1 MFNWEIFKKSALS
14 NYKKYSKR
22 KRYIPE
28 KVSFFGKKIKI
39 VDGPTFYSGYK
50 EIFQKKIYEF
60 VSEKENP
67 LIIDCG
73 SNIGLSIIFFKMLY
87 PSSKVIAFEPDPVIF
102 QALKENIGAFKFQDI
117 QLNNKAVWVKEGET
131 DFSLEGGY
139 SGRILKGDEEGRKI
153 PVPTVDL
160 SVILEKNEVDFLKL
174 DIEGAEYE
182 VLLKCEHSLRNV
194 KHIFV
199 EYHSHFSEEQSLD
212 EILSLFKRNSYRYQI
227 QEAFVNKKP
236 FVERKL
242 MAGMDLQLNIFAYK

>member
-1 MFNWEIFKKSALS
+1 MFSWKIFKERAFP
-14 NYKKYSKR
+14 NYRKYYNR
-22 KRYIPE
+22 DRYIPE
-28 KVSFFGKKIKI
+28 KVELFDKKINI

-60 VSEKENP
+60 ESEKESP

-73 SNIGLSIIFFKMLY
+73 SNIGLSVIFFKKLY
-87 PSSKVIAFEPDPVIF
+87 PSSRIIAFEPDPVIF
-102 QALKENIGAFKFQDI
+102 QALKDNVETFKFEDI
-117 QLNNKAVWVKEGET
+117 QLNNKAVWIKEGKI

-139 SGRILKGDEEGRKI
+139 SGRISKGDESGEKTQAL
-153 PVPTVDL
+153 TVDL
-160 SVILEKNEVDFLKL
+160 SLLLEGNEVDFLKL
-174 DIEGAEYE
+174 DIEGAEYK
-182 VLLKCEHSLRNV
+182 VLLKCGSLLSNI

-212 EILSLFKRNSYRYQI
+212 EILALFRMNGFRYQI
-227 QEAFVNKKP
+227 QEAFVNRKP